1 MSAEI
6 GGTTRESFDP
16 SMEATQKLMKFLFIE
31 FSQQITAEI
40 GGTTRESPDPSMEAY
55 QKLMKFFLIA
65 FLMNFL
71 KK

>member
-1 MSAEI
+1 M
-6 GGTTRESFDP
+6 
-16 SMEATQKLMKFLFIE
+16 
-31 FSQQITAEI
+31 TAEI
-40 GGTTRESPDPSMEAY
+40 GGTTRESPDPFMEAY